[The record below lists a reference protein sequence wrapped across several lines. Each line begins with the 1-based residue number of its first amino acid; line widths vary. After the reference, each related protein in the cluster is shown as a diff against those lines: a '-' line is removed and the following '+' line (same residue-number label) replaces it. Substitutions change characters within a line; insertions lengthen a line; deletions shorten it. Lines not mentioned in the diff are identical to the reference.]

1 MFENETNQNG
11 VTVEEINDLHNLDL
25 ESLYE
30 IKEEILNRL
39 GGIQN
44 NITLLQAGESDT
56 DTHQKLENSYEEKEK
71 ILRELASIQK
81 TITEKQNELKFPT
94 LDPIEQAPNHR
105 EDRPYRYLTNE
116 AIEKKLHE
124 LSDSRRGLK
133 RGSLSETEASLKISE
148 LMAECARR
156 KFEPNLL
163 VGGIPIKETPLTKE
177 SLLKTLQQV
186 RVERLVQLEILQKDQ
201 KNSDARGRLSTLDSI
216 IKETELALDQLS
228 EIKKGKP
235 EGDVWAH
242 GNDR

>member
-11 VTVEEINDLHNLDL
+11 VTVEEINDLYNLDL

-39 GGIQN
+39 GSIQN
-44 NITLLQAGESDT
+44 NITLLQAGGSDT
-56 DTHQKLENSYEEKEK
+56 DTHQKLENFYEEKEK

-94 LDPIEQAPNHR
+94 LDPIEQAPNQQ

-201 KNSDARGRLSTLDSI
+201 KNPDARGRLSTLDSI

-228 EIKKGKP
+228 DIKKGKP
-235 EGDVWAH
+235 EGDVWAN